1 MQSEC
6 RAVGLIYAIL
16 KHRRL
21 MSFTQL
27 YVHAVTATKY
37 SAPIISKRIE
47 ALIYPAICRT
57 MREKQ
62 GTVVAVGAV
71 HDHIHV
77 VMRMHPAVAFSQVM
91 RHMKARSARV
101 ALQALGKPAHFWQEG
116 MTPSPSTPTICI
128 GSLRTSAIKNNTTQP
143 GTD

>member
-1 MQSEC
+1 
-6 RAVGLIYAIL
+6 
-16 KHRRL
+16 

-37 SAPIISKRIE
+37 RAPIISKRIE
-47 ALIYPAICRT
+47 ALIYPAICWT
-57 MREKQ
+57 IREKQ
-62 GTVVAVGAV
+62 GTVVAVGGV

-116 MTPSPSTPTICI
+116 YDAFAVNPHDMHRLIAYVRNQKQHHAAGNGLI
-128 GSLRTSAIKNNTTQP
+128 DAYERIE
-143 GTD
+143 